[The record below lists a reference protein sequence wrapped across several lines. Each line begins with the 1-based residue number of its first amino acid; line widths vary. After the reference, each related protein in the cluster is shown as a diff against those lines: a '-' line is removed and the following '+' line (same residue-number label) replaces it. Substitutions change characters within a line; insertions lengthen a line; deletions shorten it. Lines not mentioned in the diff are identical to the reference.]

1 MLQEIKIMSV
11 KLDVYNQEGKKTGS
25 QEVPETVF
33 GLPQNDALVHQVY
46 ISKLANTRRPYA
58 HTKTRGEVRGGGRKP
73 WRQKGTG
80 RARHGSTRSPIW
92 VGGGVTF
99 GPRNDRV
106 FTKKVNKKMNRK
118 AIVTALSAKAAAGN
132 IYIIESLEY
141 PELKTKHGANLIMG
155 LGIQGKSAVVYGT
168 TEDKG
173 FSRVLRNLPRVKPVN
188 INRLNILDIL
198 NNKYCII
205 SKKALTHV
213 INQYA
218 NTSTHIQKESGEGK
232 TGDSEEKTEGRKA
245 ARAGKEK

>member
-1 MLQEIKIMSV
+1 MIK
-11 KLDVYNQEGKKTGS
+11 LEVYNKEGKKTGS

-33 GLPQNDALVHQVY
+33 GLSRNDALVHQVY
-46 ISKLANTRRPYA
+46 TSKLANKRRPYA
-58 HTKTRGEVRGGGRKP
+58 HTKTRAEVRGGGRKP

-106 FTKKVNKKMNRK
+106 FSKKVNKKMNRK
-118 AIVTALSAKAAAGN
+118 AIVTALSAKAEAGN
-132 IYIIESLEY
+132 IYVAESLEY
-141 PELKTKHGANLIMG
+141 PELKTKHGAGFIFQ

-168 TEDKG
+168 AEDKG
-173 FSRVLRNLPRVKPVN
+173 FSRVFRNLPRVKPVN

-198 NNKYCII
+198 DNRYCII
-205 SKKALTHV
+205 SKTALTHI

-232 TGDSEEKTEGRKA
+232 APNSEEKTERRKA
-245 ARAGKEK
+245 GAERAGVKEN